1 MVAVCIVFIFMNGE
15 FLGIKRLSAK
25 PQYESKLF
33 NQDKVHQIDIRIDD
47 WDEFLENSYDE
58 EYWKCD
64 VVIDGEDFYNVG
76 LRIKGNSSNRT

>member
-1 MVAVCIVFIFMNGE
+1 MLTHKYIKRIVCGVMMVAVCIVFIFMNGE

-47 WDEFLENSYDE
+47 WDEFLENS
-58 EYWKCD
+58 
-64 VVIDGEDFYNVG
+64 
-76 LRIKGNSSNRT
+76 